1 MTGRGRKQ
9 KTQPTSHINL
19 ASTIKECEKLY
30 ILSRGRSSICCF
42 RPRTQS
48 LLGHG
53 RLTRGSNSLT
63 LLGLDAV
70 HSLTLHTA
78 HSSLPL
84 PSVRSYRGRGV
95 PPPYS
100 GGHQPRMLFIPLSL
114 YIHHTERLCSSVN
127 APRPEAESGSVCTY
141 INTLLSSCDAFKDV
155 SLICCACFVPSGPL
169 IEAPTPP
176 RK

>member
-42 RPRTQS
+42 HPRTQS
-48 LLGHG
+48 LLGHV

-63 LLGLDAV
+63 LAWPGRCALANPAYCPLLA
-70 HSLTLHTA
+70 SPPL
-78 HSSLPL
+78 SSVVP
-84 PSVRSYRGRGV
+84 REGV